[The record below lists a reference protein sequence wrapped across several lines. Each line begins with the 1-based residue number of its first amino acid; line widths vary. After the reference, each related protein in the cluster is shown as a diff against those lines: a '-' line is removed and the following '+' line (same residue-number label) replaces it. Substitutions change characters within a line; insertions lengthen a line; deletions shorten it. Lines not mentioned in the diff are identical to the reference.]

1 MLYFNHGQGI
11 GSRPAMIGLLAEV
24 TFAFAPVINSG
35 TGVIVI
41 AFIAGLITYRRIRA
55 RQGA

>member
-1 MLYFNHGQGI
+1 MIFAIIFALYATV
-11 GSRPAMIGLLAEV
+11 AMIGLLAEV
-24 TFAFAPVINSG
+24 TFAFAPVINRG

-41 AFIAGLITYRRIRA
+41 AFIAGLITYRWIRA